1 LDPILY
7 IYRDKLLIET
17 GRLVNNFETLVI
29 VQNLLQNILEE
40 SKMLR
45 RNLYGN
51 GNRYRSLWPS
61 ASLWRDMSRLQREM
75 SHLLGGTSAPITSSF
90 PAMNLYA
97 GDEGVI
103 LTAEL
108 PGVEADDLDISVLGE
123 TLTLSGSRNM
133 GEAEEGVKY
142 HRRER
147 SQGEF
152 TRTVE
157 LPFNVDSE
165 RVDAKFNNGVLRV
178 LLPRVEEEKPRK
190 ITVSAAS

>member
-1 LDPILY
+1 
-7 IYRDKLLIET
+7 
-17 GRLVNNFETLVI
+17 
-29 VQNLLQNILEE
+29 
-40 SKMLR
+40 MLR
-45 RNLYGN
+45 RNWYGN
-51 GNRYRSLWPS
+51 GNRNRRNYYSNLWPNT
-61 ASLWRDMSRLQREM
+61 SLWRDMNRLQREM
-75 SHLLGGTSAPITSSF
+75 SHLLGGTSAPITSAF

-97 GDEGVI
+97 GDVGVI

-108 PGVEADDLDISVLGE
+108 PGVESDDLDITVLGE

-157 LPFNVDSE
+157 LPFTVDSE
-165 RVDAKFNNGVLRV
+165 GVEAKFNNGVLHV
-178 LLPRVEEEKPRK
+178 LLPRIEEEKPHK
-190 ITVSAAS
+190 ISVSAAS

>member
-1 LDPILY
+1 M
-7 IYRDKLLIET
+7 
-17 GRLVNNFETLVI
+17 
-29 VQNLLQNILEE
+29 EE

-51 GNRYRSLWPS
+51 GNRYFGNRYRMLWPS
-61 ASLWRDMSRLQREM
+61 TSLWRDMSRLQREM
-75 SHLLGGTSAPITSSF
+75 GHLLGGTSAPISSF
-90 PAMNLYA
+90 PALNLYA

-108 PGVEADDLDISVLGE
+108 PGIEADDLEISVLGE

-133 GEAEEGVKY
+133 GDAEEGVKY

-147 SQGEF
+147 SQGDF

-157 LPFNVDSE
+157 LPFTVDSE
-165 RVDAKFNNGVLRV
+165 HVEAKFSNGVLHI

>member
-45 RNLYGN
+45 RNWYGN

-61 ASLWRDMSRLQREM
+61 ASLLRDMSRLQREM

-108 PGVEADDLDISVLGE
+108 PGVEADDLDISVIGE
-123 TLTLSGSRNM
+123 TLTLSGSRNNS
-133 GEAEEGVKY
+133 GLSRWSV
-142 HRRER
+142 
-147 SQGEF
+147 
-152 TRTVE
+152 TRG
-157 LPFNVDSE
+157 L
-165 RVDAKFNNGVLRV
+165 
-178 LLPRVEEEKPRK
+178 
-190 ITVSAAS
+190 

>member
-1 LDPILY
+1 
-7 IYRDKLLIET
+7 
-17 GRLVNNFETLVI
+17 
-29 VQNLLQNILEE
+29 
-40 SKMLR
+40 MLR

-51 GNRYRSLWPS
+51 GNRYRTLWPS
-61 ASLWRDMSRLQREM
+61 NSVWRDMRRLQREM
-75 SHLLGGTSAPITSSF
+75 GHLLGGTSAPITSSF
-90 PAMNLYA
+90 PALNLYS

-108 PGVEADDLDISVLGE
+108 PGVEMDDLEITVLGE

-133 GEAEEGVKY
+133 GEIEEDVTY

-147 SQGEF
+147 SQGQF

-157 LPFNVDSE
+157 LPF
-165 RVDAKFNNGVLRV
+165 RVDGDNVEAKFSNGVLHI

-190 ITVSAAS
+190 ITVKTAV